1 MRTNFDHSNIMAIA
15 ITIHEN
21 RLKRTIWLLFG
32 SLLLFL
38 LGLLPDFVEKWYS
51 LGFYPLFANFLRIL
65 TGWIPFSFGDLL
77 YIGFGVWLFVLLR
90 KGIGVIFNKKIT
102 TDLII
107 HLLGN
112 VIRFFSWIYILFKLF
127 WGMNYSRLGIEQQ
140 LGIKKYQYTKDDI
153 TLLTKQLIKQTNV
166 LRRAFQDS
174 TLPQYSLDLL
184 KLEAIKSYHL
194 ANAKHSFLAYN
205 NLSVKESLFTP
216 LANYIGFTGYYNP
229 FTGEAQLRTDVPNVL
244 TPYITCHEMAHQ
256 LGYANESEAN
266 FVGYLAASNSN
277 NLYFKYSVYL
287 DLLGYALTQQ
297 FILYARDSS
306 YKAFEDIVKYN
317 KSNIDTLVKKDRKEI
332 RQFFITRKNKIS
344 PISADLYDQYLK
356 MNKQL
361 AGINSYDEVIGWM
374 IAYQKKYKKL

>member
-77 YIGFGVWLFVLLR
+77 YIGFGVWLLVLLR
-90 KGIGVIFNKKIT
+90 KGICVIFNKKIT